1 MNTLAPMPLHDAHN
15 HLQDETLAPH
25 LARVAAVWPELAS
38 AAGRMVVN
46 GTHPADW
53 PRVAALAAA
62 HPFLLPAYGIHPWDT
77 GAPRPDDWLTDL
89 RARLLADPRAS
100 VGEIGLDRWIL
111 DSARPDDPRLAGVR
125 RAPMEEQIATL
136 LPQLALAAELDRP
149 ATIHCLHAFGDLLP
163 LLRAHP
169 LPARG
174 FLLHAYGGPADL
186 VPELTELGAYFSFNP
201 SFLKTSRPPASCNP
215 IGYTMPEPLGS
226 KLVNFA
232 KTIPAD
238 RLLCETDA
246 PAMIPPQAWR
256 THKLPPAADGSP
268 VNHPG
273 NIEAAYAGLAA
284 LRGEDPAAL
293 AAQVAQN
300 FTRLFVM

>member
-1 MNTLAPMPLHDAHN
+1 MPLHDAHN
-15 HLQDETLAPH
+15 HLQDETLTPH
-25 LARVAAVWPELAS
+25 LDRIAAAWPELS
-38 AAGRMVVN
+38 GRHGCMVVN
-46 GTHPADW
+46 GTHPSDW
-53 PRVAALAAA
+53 PHVAALAAA
-62 HPFLLPAYGIHPWDT
+62 HPFVLPAYGIHPWDT
-77 GAPRPDDWLTDL
+77 GAPRPADWLTDL

-125 RAPMEEQIATL
+125 RSSMDEQIATF

-149 ATIHCLHAFGDLLP
+149 ATIHCLQAFPDLLP

-186 VPELTELGAYFSFNP
+186 IPELTALGAYFSFNP
-201 SFLKTSRPPASCNP
+201 AFLKPIPTPALCNQ
-215 IGYTMPEPLGS
+215 IGYTMPETLGP
-226 KLVNFA
+226 KLVNFSKNISA
-232 KTIPAD
+232 G

-256 THKLPPAADGSP
+256 THKLPPAPDGSP
-268 VNHPG
+268 INHPG
-273 NIEAAYAGLAA
+273 NIEAAYTGLAA
-284 LRGEDPAAL
+284 LRSEDPATL
-293 AAQVAQN
+293 TAQIAQN
-300 FTRLFVM
+300 FTRLFNV

>member
-1 MNTLAPMPLHDAHN
+1 MPLHDAHN

-25 LARVAAVWPELAS
+25 LARITAAWPELAGS
-38 AAGRMVVN
+38 SGLMVVN
-46 GTHPADW
+46 GTHPSDW
-53 PRVAALAAA
+53 PRVAELAAS
-62 HPFLLPAYGIHPWDT
+62 HPFILPAFGIHPWDT
-77 GAPRPDDWLTDL
+77 GAPRPADWLADL

-111 DSARPDDPRLAGVR
+111 DTARPDDPRLAGVR
-125 RAPMEEQIATL
+125 RAPMDEQIATF

-186 VPELTELGAYFSFNP
+186 VPELTALGAYFSFNP
-201 SFLKTSRPPASCNP
+201 NFLDPRKTRLQ
-215 IGYTMPEPLGS
+215 EP
-226 KLVNFA
+226 F

-246 PAMIPPQAWR
+246 PAMIPPQPWR

-273 NIEAAYAGLAA
+273 NIEAAYTGLAA

-300 FTRLFVM
+300 FTRLFGPAPTRAR